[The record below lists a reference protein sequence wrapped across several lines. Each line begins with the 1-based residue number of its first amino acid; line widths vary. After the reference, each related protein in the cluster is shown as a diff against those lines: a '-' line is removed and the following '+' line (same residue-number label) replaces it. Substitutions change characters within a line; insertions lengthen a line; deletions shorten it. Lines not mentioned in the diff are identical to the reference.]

1 MRGDLALH
9 ARLLLRPRGIVGL
22 VGAVAGL
29 TAVAAVYLP
38 WYEVRASISM
48 LGASGARSVGGLVG
62 WQAQPWVWLAAAI
75 GLAAAIVGL
84 AVAVDRGP
92 ARARALLGSAAAG
105 IAAIGI
111 ISLLVAPPQERFMAD
126 RELQQLQ
133 TAAGNVPQDVDVG
146 FGVRSAVGLWLTL
159 SAAALLFAS
168 AVATPEG

>member
-48 LGASGARSVGGLVG
+48 LGGSSARSVAGLAG
-62 WQAQPWVWLAAAI
+62 WEAQPWIWLAAAI
-75 GLAAAIVGL
+75 GFAAAVVGL
-84 AVAVDRGP
+84 AVAVDLGP
-92 ARARALLGSAAAG
+92 ARARGLLGGAAG
-105 IAAIGI
+105 GLTAIAIV
-111 ISLLVAPPQERFMAD
+111 SLLLAPPQERFMTD
-126 RELQQLQ
+126 RDLQQLQ
-133 TAAGNVPQDVDVG
+133 SAAGSVPSDVDVG
-146 FGVRSAVGLWLTL
+146 FAVGSSVGLWLTL

-168 AVATPEG
+168 AVATPDG